1 MRFRRARNQLRCRK
15 AAVRGRAVL
24 EVSAHVDE
32 HGRPVVVLHL
42 HDGTDALMLSPL
54 EVGQLRGQ
62 LREKVLTAVDFA
74 EQHARTEVDA

>member
-1 MRFRRARNQLRCRK
+1 MRFRRARNQVRCRK
-15 AAVRGRAVL
+15 AVRGRAVL
-24 EVSAHVDE
+24 EVSAHLDQ

-62 LREKVLTAVDFA
+62 LRKMVLAAVDIA
-74 EQHARTEVDA
+74 EQPVRTEIDA